1 MSTLIQ
7 EKPPPRT
14 LLYTKPKDMTN
25 SQPESRNPS
34 HSATTLETLLLP
46 HNTSPDNPLDL
57 LIVGAGISG
66 IDLAH
71 HVAKN
76 FPDWSWAIVDS
87 NSDVGGT
94 WNTFTYPGIRSD
106 SDMATFSFPFERW
119 PHQGTLGS
127 GARIKEHVRQAA
139 AQAGALDRLTL
150 STWVRHSNFN
160 SALGL
165 WEVDVVEG
173 PPRSNN
179 AEGSLRGVNKEDKGY
194 TVYTRR
200 LHFAAG
206 YYKHS
211 AGFTAK
217 IPGLETFEG
226 TVIHPQRWPE
236 DVDVR
241 GKNVIIIGSGAT
253 AITLLP
259 ALHAMGANTTMLQRT
274 PTYIAPL
281 PETDMISTVTG
292 AIIGSK
298 GRRGQLAGRIARS
311 GHIVRDMAQYHLCQ
325 TFPTIAKGAFWA
337 MNRAYI
343 DAEEIK
349 RNFTPPYGPWDQR
362 VCKSPG
368 GDFFRAVQ
376 RGATVVT
383 GVIDQV
389 QATGILLTDATTLP
403 ADIII
408 TATGLQLQAFG
419 NAGFSVDG
427 TDVPTKSMVAYRS
440 MMANRIPNFSYT
452 IGYLNQSWTLRADM
466 TSRYLVQLW
475 KDMEQRGE
483 AFACPVLPDD
493 LQANLPM
500 LEMESGYI
508 VRSVGDLP
516 RQAAR
521 DPWRMEH
528 DYIRERRT
536 FLGADN
542 TVDMAFGDAAIAAT
556 APLAAGHGGGG
567 AETLV
572 MPG

>member
-1 MSTLIQ
+1 MTQSQTHSHLT
-7 EKPPPRT
+7 PR
-14 LLYTKPKDMTN
+14 
-25 SQPESRNPS
+25 Q
-34 HSATTLETLLLP
+34 TT
-46 HNTSPDNPLDL
+46 PDNPLDL

-76 FPDWSWAIVDS
+76 FPQWSWAIVDS

-127 GARIKEHVRQAA
+127 GARIKEHVRDAA
-139 AQAGALDRLTL
+139 ADCGALERLTL

-160 SALGL
+160 TESGL
-165 WEVDVVEG
+165 WEVEVVEG
-173 PPRSNN
+173 PAHTNN
-179 AEGSLRGVNKEDKGY
+179 AEGSVRGVSEEDEGY

-211 AGFTAK
+211 AGFTAA
-217 IPGLETFEG
+217 IPGLDNFAG

-236 DVDVR
+236 NVDVR
-241 GKNVIIIGSGAT
+241 GKNIIIIGSGAT
-253 AITLLP
+253 AVTLLP
-259 ALHAMGANTTMLQRT
+259 ALHAMGAHTTMLQRT

-281 PETDMISTVTG
+281 PETDVISTITG
-292 AIIGSK
+292 AVVGKK
-298 GRRGQLAGRIARS
+298 GRRGQLAGRIART
-311 GHIVRDMAQYHLCQ
+311 GHIFRDMAQYHLCQ
-325 TFPTIAKGAFWA
+325 AFPTISRGAFWA
-337 MNRAYI
+337 MNRAFVNG
-343 DAEEIK
+343 DEIR

-368 GDFFRAVQ
+368 GDFFRALQ
-376 RGATVVT
+376 KGAKVVT
-383 GVIDQV
+383 GVIDTV
-389 QATGILLTDATTLP
+389 EASGIRLTDTSFLP

-419 NAGFSVDG
+419 NATFSVDDA
-427 TDVPTKSMVAYRS
+427 DVPTRSMVAYRS

-475 KDMEQRGE
+475 KDMDKRGE
-483 AFACPVLPDD
+483 LYACPVLPED
-493 LQANLPM
+493 LNANRPM
-500 LEMESGYI
+500 LEMKSGYI
-508 VRSVGDLP
+508 RRSVDDLP

-528 DYIRERRT
+528 DYVKERRT
-536 FLGADN
+536 FLGSDN
-542 TVDMAFGDAAIAAT
+542 TLDMAFGADALAAA
-556 APLAAGHGGGG
+556 APLAAGAGGGG
-567 AETLV
+567 AEKLV
-572 MPG
+572 MPA